1 VALHFWEGGHVYKS
15 AAAVWR
21 GEKCPRASSGRMLGI
36 VKIRVKTT
44 KMMRRMMMTRMMKG
58 MGNDGKP

>member
-1 VALHFWEGGHVYKS
+1 
-15 AAAVWR
+15 
-21 GEKCPRASSGRMLGI
+21 MLGI